1 MDGERGNTV
10 TSGEV
15 YRLETIIFQF
25 LLFSDLPFS
34 GLSVGIDK
42 PPLQVANGKKHLPL
56 ATKRGAQC
64 GANVKKQCAKRHGKR
79 EERMNMNEITKVTIW
94 NASVSLNKD
103 TGKFEATGKNQWQI
117 AVFTKEGN
125 MTLAKFLVG
134 MDGDKELKKYTGVFN
149 HKKAVVLARQFA
161 DKYGLKAAEKT
172 VVANYAA
179 CLPEYEK
186 AEAEAALNKA
196 AAKQRRAEKKAE
208 EARKEREEAFAK
220 AHPEMAATLAIE
232 SAVKYAK
239 GVKSE
244 HEGFNAYVTAVDK
257 ATNSLKATLL
267 ADIKGLEE
275 AMKAVA

>member
-1 MDGERGNTV
+1 MN
-10 TSGEV
+10 
-15 YRLETIIFQF
+15 I
-25 LLFSDLPFS
+25 SD
-34 GLSVGIDK
+34 
-42 PPLQVANGKKHLPL
+42 
-56 ATKRGAQC
+56 
-64 GANVKKQCAKRHGKR
+64 
-79 EERMNMNEITKVTIW
+79 ITKVTIW

-117 AVFTKEGN
+117 AVFTKDGN

-149 HKKAVVLARQFA
+149 YNKAVVLAKQFA

-172 VVANYAA
+172 VTANYAA
-179 CLPEYEK
+179 CLHEYEK

-208 EARKEREEAFAK
+208 EARKERQEAFAK

-232 SAVKYAK
+232 SAVNYAK

-244 HEGFNAYVTAVDK
+244 HDGFNAYVAAVDK